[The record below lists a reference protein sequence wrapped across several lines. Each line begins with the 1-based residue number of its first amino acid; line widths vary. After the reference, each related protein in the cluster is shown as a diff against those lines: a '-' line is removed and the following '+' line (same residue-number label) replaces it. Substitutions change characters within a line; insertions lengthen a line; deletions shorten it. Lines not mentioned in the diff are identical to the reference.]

1 MSNYKSSVH
10 KYGNNKYRV
19 DYSYIDPIT
28 NTRKRTC
35 KRGFKLQR
43 EATLWEKQELPKL
56 IKELEQEETL
66 DENLTMKELIDEYMQ
81 FSRLRRRETTADNKE
96 HIIRSKIIPYFANK
110 KVYDIT
116 TNDVRK
122 WGDIMLS
129 SRKKD
134 GEPYAQTYLRAI
146 SNQLSAILNYAVA
159 YHGLK
164 DNPVLKIERLG
175 EKNPDTE
182 RDFWTVDEYNRFIE
196 ALEDTPLAYYA
207 FEILFWCG
215 IREGELLALTPSCF
229 DFEKNLLHI
238 RNSFYRR
245 KGVDTMGDTKTKSSK
260 RICTMPSTLA
270 EEIKEYISSLY
281 GVTPNTRIFPY
292 TKKKLY
298 SALEKGC
305 KKSGV
310 KRIEIHSIRHSNIT
324 LLENEIGSA
333 TTKAISSRC
342 GHTNTKMTLHY
353 AHIYEGTDQ
362 KIANEL
368 DEMMKERKNNKCQ
381 QKTTIEN
388 SVSEA

>member
-1 MSNYKSSVH
+1 
-10 KYGNNKYRV
+10 
-19 DYSYIDPIT
+19 
-28 NTRKRTC
+28 
-35 KRGFKLQR
+35 
-43 EATLWEKQELPKL
+43 
-56 IKELEQEETL
+56 
-66 DENLTMKELIDEYMQ
+66 
-81 FSRLRRRETTADNKE
+81 
-96 HIIRSKIIPYFANK
+96 
-110 KVYDIT
+110 
-116 TNDVRK
+116 
-122 WGDIMLS
+122 
-129 SRKKD
+129 
-134 GEPYAQTYLRAI
+134 
-146 SNQLSAILNYAVA
+146 
-159 YHGLK
+159 
-164 DNPVLKIERLG
+164 
-175 EKNPDTE
+175 
-182 RDFWTVDEYNRFIE
+182 
-196 ALEDTPLAYYA
+196 
-207 FEILFWCG
+207 
-215 IREGELLALTPSCF
+215 
-229 DFEKNLLHI
+229 
-238 RNSFYRR
+238 
-245 KGVDTMGDTKTKSSK
+245 MGDTKTKSSK

-381 QKTTIEN
+381 QKLFKGNYDRLLRRELKRTSLCEKRQGYRYN
-388 SVSEA
+388 KWYQL

>member
-10 KYGNNKYRV
+10 KYGENKYRV
-19 DYSYIDPIT
+19 DFSYIDPET
-28 NTRKRTC
+28 QTRKRTC
-35 KRGFKLQR
+35 KRGFKLLR

-81 FSRLRRRETTADNKE
+81 FSRLRRRETTADNKQ
-96 HIIRSKIIPYFANK
+96 HIIDTKIIPYFANK
-110 KVYDIT
+110 KVYEIT
-116 TNDVRK
+116 VNDVRK
-122 WGDIMLS
+122 WQDIMLS
-129 SRKKD
+129 SKKKD
-134 GEPYAQTYLRAI
+134 GTPFAETYLRAI

-159 YHGLK
+159 YHNLK

-175 EKNPDTE
+175 KKDGPE

-196 ALEDTPLAYYA
+196 KLEDSPLLYYA

-229 DFEKNLLHI
+229 DFNKNPLHI
-238 RNSFYRR
+238 RNSYYRR
-245 KGVDTMGDTKTKSSK
+245 KGKDTLGDTKTPSSQ
-260 RICTMPSTLA
+260 RVCTMPSTLA

-281 GVTPNTRIFPY
+281 GAKPDTRIFPY

-298 SALEKGC
+298 SALDRGC
-305 KKSGV
+305 ELSGV
-310 KRIEIHSIRHSNIT
+310 KRIPIHSIRHSNIT

-353 AHIYEGTDQ
+353 AHIYDGTDL

-368 DEMMKERKNNKCQ
+368 DELMKGRNNKCQ
-381 QKTTIEN
+381 QKTMIEN